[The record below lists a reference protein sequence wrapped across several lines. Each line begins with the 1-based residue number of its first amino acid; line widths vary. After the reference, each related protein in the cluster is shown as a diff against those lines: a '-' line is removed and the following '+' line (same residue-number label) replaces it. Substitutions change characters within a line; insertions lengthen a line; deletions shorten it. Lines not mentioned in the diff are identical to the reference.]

1 MHAQPRV
8 INIAKFL
15 DRDGAVLHIPTKPR
29 TQSALRGYLISRF
42 EAGREYSET
51 EVSELLEPLAGRY
64 DAIVLRRLLID
75 GRELCRNAGN
85 ARYWV
90 AGEQEP
96 VRWIWRIREWKDEI

>member
-1 MHAQPRV
+1 MHARPRI

-29 TQSALRGYLISRF
+29 TQRALRGYLISRF

-51 EVSELLEPLAGRY
+51 EVSELLAPLAGRY

-75 GRELCRNAGN
+75 GRELCRNTGS

-90 AGEQEP
+90 AEEP
-96 VRWIWRIREWKDEI
+96 ETVGWTWRIREWKDET